1 MVTKLC
7 GELHHERFRGKLGR
21 RQAFQVSDP
30 GFSRPYRRA
39 WIFRSRESPELICER
54 ARGVDRMVLQGEKRF
69 LPMTVSL
76 ERKMKSLRG
85 FAMGGDG
92 KHSPES
98 SAISSYSYLLSSCL
112 ASWTLN

>member
-1 MVTKLC
+1 MATKLC
-7 GELHHERFRGKLGR
+7 GELHHEHFRGKLGR

-54 ARGVDRMVLQGEKRF
+54 GRGVDGMVLQGEKRF

-76 ERKMKSLRG
+76 ERKMKSLAG
-85 FAMGGDG
+85 FAMGEMTSTHL
-92 KHSPES
+92 KVRPYHR
-98 SAISSYSYLLSSCL
+98 IHIYSLV
-112 ASWTLN
+112 A